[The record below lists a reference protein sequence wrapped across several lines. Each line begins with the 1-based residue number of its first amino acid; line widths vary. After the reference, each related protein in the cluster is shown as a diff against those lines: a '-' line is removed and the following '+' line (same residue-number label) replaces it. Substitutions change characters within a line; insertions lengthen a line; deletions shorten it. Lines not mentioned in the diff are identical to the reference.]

1 MDTGPYRFVRHPI
14 YFGLLLSLLAAAV
27 AKGSGF
33 GFAGFAALL
42 FGIWTKARQEE
53 RWLGRELGTD
63 LYAEYCRRVPMLLPF
78 GPTARRP

>member
-42 FGIWTKARQEE
+42 FGIWTKARQGE
-53 RWLGRELGTD
+53 R
-63 LYAEYCRRVPMLLPF
+63 
-78 GPTARRP
+78 